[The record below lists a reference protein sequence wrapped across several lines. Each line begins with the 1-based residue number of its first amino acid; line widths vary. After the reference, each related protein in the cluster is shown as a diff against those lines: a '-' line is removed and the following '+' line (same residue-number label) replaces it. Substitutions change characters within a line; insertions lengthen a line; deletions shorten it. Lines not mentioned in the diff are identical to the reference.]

1 MAKVKEVA
9 ITNAAIAKAE
19 AVTPVAETFWSI
31 ATEFG
36 KNIKDLYS
44 SPDAWKEIAW
54 NILK

>member
-9 ITNAAIAKAE
+9 EANAAIAKAE
-19 AVTPVAETFWSI
+19 AVKPVAETFWSI
-31 ATEFG
+31 AKEFG

-44 SPDAWKEIAW
+44 KPDAWKDIAW